1 MFSHLIFSHKVAYE
15 GISALCRSSASSVNQ
30 PLWRSDQ
37 CKTSVALRH
46 IKKAMTK
53 SVFTTHSRSLCIF
66 RVCWWK
72 VSGFKKTIFG
82 RFCWW
87 PVLVKAGKRIVS
99 VKHLFLTTTV
109 MNPFS
114 GLHPN
119 WLCWSSSPWN
129 QGFSS
134 EGYRLQPIYPTS
146 CPDFCDPSGPTGSI
160 STWAIAPSK
169 LSWRSP

>member
-1 MFSHLIFSHKVAYE
+1 MPHDNMFSHLIFSHKVAYE

-134 EGYRLQPIYPTS
+134 EGYRLQITADIPHL
-146 CPDFCDPSGPTGSI
+146 
-160 STWAIAPSK
+160 
-169 LSWRSP
+169 LSRLLWSFGTYWFNLYLSHSSF